1 MTLRAFLFL
10 SAWALVAVA
19 RAEQADVV
27 IYGGSLVAAE
37 RNLAL
42 GGAERGLALGFG
54 VTR

>member
-42 GGAERGLALGFG
+42 GFG